1 MDAPRRPSRGRPSG
15 RTALQIS
22 HDGRFVVVHG
32 QRRELSPAEASLL
45 SCLLAHGGEP
55 VSRARLLFALRA
67 RGGNE
72 PLTERSVD
80 FAIRR
85 LRLKVEADPSRP
97 TVVCTVRGRGYRLV
111 PPPEND
117 ARARTR
123 EANGTVVDHLAQS
136 LRAGGTLV
144 QVVGGD
150 APFRSGLIRSMVDA
164 LGAPPPGGVLWIP
177 GRFTHPEDL
186 LLAIARAC
194 RTGPFDHRSVEEL
207 LTARAPTLLVIDA
220 VCGKHAELATT
231 IHHLQHRAPL
241 LTWAVFSTERLSLL
255 HGALHVQEPPTCGEQ
270 RALLEL
276 EPAARSALSL
286 LLACPGPVDIDLF
299 GGEEYPRMIEQ
310 LEDTGCV
317 QVRGRGDTRH
327 ATLIGGAEPLVQA
340 LLSPAEQDEGR
351 RRAHELAQRLVPAYR
366 PGQPWSLL
374 MAETGRKQKI
384 ARHPHLFTHLLEVQE
399 EGPAAAQVATLA
411 LLCATMHRPLMGPR
425 LRSHGRRL
433 VQATAHRPQLQAM
446 VYLALAWLELPGVE
460 PLWTGLGAEGA
471 SAPAAES
478 EPSGDLFV
486 AAQHLARATALAGE
500 HRLHSVR
507 SAAQAMRALVHLDLW
522 ELATANHIA
531 GAARLESQVTG
542 CGMGIA
548 IASLIIAAAEGLSE
562 QPDTSLP
569 WLLDAIPRLETSGR
583 PTLAAHA
590 RAAAGR
596 LQLQRGDALAAHLH
610 LDAALVLG
618 RSTDDLSLVAVAADL
633 LAEVETAAGR
643 PSEAVL
649 RRREACRASARS
661 GDPRLPDHGA
671 SPFRAGLSSSSGSA

>member
-1 MDAPRRPSRGRPSG
+1 MDAPRGPSKGRPSG

-22 HDGRFVVVHG
+22 QDSRFVVAHG
-32 QRRELSPAEASLL
+32 KRKELSPAEASLL

-67 RGGNE
+67 RGGDE

-85 LRLKVEADPSRP
+85 LRLKIEANPSRP
-97 TVVCTVRGRGYRLV
+97 TVVCTVRGRGYRV
-111 PPPEND
+111 VAPPETD

-123 EANGTVVDHLAQS
+123 QANGTVVRRLAQS
-136 LRAGGTLV
+136 FRAGGQLV

-177 GRFTHPEDL
+177 GRFHHPEDL
-186 LLAIARAC
+186 LLAIAGAC
-194 RTGPFDHRSVEEL
+194 RSGPFDHRSVEDL
-207 LTARAPTLLVIDA
+207 LIARPPTLLVIDA
-220 VCGKHAELATT
+220 VSGKHAEQATA
-231 IHHLQHRAPL
+231 IHHLQQRAPL
-241 LTWAVFSTERLSLL
+241 LTWAVFSTERMSQL
-255 HGALHVQEPPTCGEQ
+255 HGDLHVQEPPTCGD
-270 RALLEL
+270 RSALEEL
-276 EPAARSALSL
+276 GPAARNALAL
-286 LLACPGPVDIDLF
+286 LLACTGPVDIDLF
-299 GGEEYPRMIEQ
+299 GGETDSRMIEELDQ
-310 LEDTGCV
+310 TGCV

-327 ATLIGGAEPLVQA
+327 ATLIGGAEPLVKA
-340 LLSPAEQDEGR
+340 LLSPAEQEAGQR
-351 RRAHELAQRLVPAYR
+351 KAHALAKQLVPSFR
-366 PGQPWSLL
+366 PGQPWRLL
-374 MAETGRKQKI
+374 MAEAGRKQKI
-384 ARHPHLFTHLLEVQE
+384 ARHPHLFIHLLEVQE

-433 VQATAHRPQLQAM
+433 VQATDHRPLLQAM

-460 PLWTGLGAEGA
+460 PLWTGLGAADA
-471 SAPAAES
+471 SAPAAEG

-500 HRLHSVR
+500 HRLESIR

-583 PTLAAHA
+583 STLAAHA

-596 LQLQRGDALAAHLH
+596 LLLQRGDALAAHLH
-610 LDAALVLG
+610 LDAALALA
-618 RSTDDLSLVAVAADL
+618 RSIDDLNLVAVAAEL
-633 LAEVETAAGR
+633 LADVETASGR

-649 RRREACRASARS
+649 RRREAYRASTRS
-661 GDPRLPDHGA
+661 GDPRLPHHGTHRFPA
-671 SPFRAGLSSSSGSA
+671 DWYASSGTA